1 MSILINIRKKLLEN
15 HKTITWL
22 SEQLKMNRRTFYRK
36 LNNNDIEL
44 ISKINTILKTLD
56 K

>member
-1 MSILINIRKKLLEN
+1 MSILIKIRKKLLEN
-15 HKTITWL
+15 NKTITWL
-22 SEQLKMNRRTFYRK
+22 SEQLNINRRTFYRK
-36 LNNNDIEL
+36 IANNDMEL